1 MTSNMD
7 LNFRRGK
14 FGRHKKVY
22 LVGDFAMRIW
32 GCCRDCKIRVVLVWE
47 CAAPEG
53 LDLLLGVGF
62 QG

>member
-1 MTSNMD
+1 MAQESV
-7 LNFRRGK
+7 FSRR
-14 FGRHKKVY
+14 FCY
-22 LVGDFAMRIW
+22 EEL